1 MSWRKKWPSL
11 KKIKQ
16 KLKTWECRIG
26 KQQKRPLWRHQSK
39 IFNIW
44 GKIHFLF
51 EGWGA
56 PPPKPPSVYVYNQ
69 YLNMCKIFS
78 NYRYFRYFCYFNGKL
93 RNGWPRYSNIRHQRI
108 QINNNHRFVFRFSQ
122 NLCLTVFPLFSSAIL
137 DRRSEPRMLGYNPI
151 QRHELKKKMT
161 KFEEN

>member
-1 MSWRKKWPSL
+1 MSWRNNWPSL

-69 YLNMCKIFS
+69 YLTMRNSFP
-78 NYRYFRYFCYFNGKL
+78 NYRYFRYFNGKL
-93 RNGWPRYSNIRHQRI
+93 RNRRPKYGHIRHQRI
-108 QINNNHRFVFRFSQ
+108 QINNNHRFLFLFFQ
-122 NLCLTVFPLFSSAIL
+122 ILCLTVFPLFSAAIL

>member
-1 MSWRKKWPSL
+1 MSWRKNWPSL

-69 YLNMCKIFS
+69 YLNMCKIFP
-78 NYRYFRYFCYFNGKL
+78 NYRYFRYFNGKL
-93 RNGWPRYSNIRHQRI
+93 RDIRLKYGHIRHQRI

-122 NLCLTVFPLFSSAIL
+122 ILCLTDFPLFSAAIL
-137 DRRSEPRMLGYNPI
+137 DRRYLPKWLVCNPI
-151 QRHELKKKMT
+151 QSI
-161 KFEEN
+161 